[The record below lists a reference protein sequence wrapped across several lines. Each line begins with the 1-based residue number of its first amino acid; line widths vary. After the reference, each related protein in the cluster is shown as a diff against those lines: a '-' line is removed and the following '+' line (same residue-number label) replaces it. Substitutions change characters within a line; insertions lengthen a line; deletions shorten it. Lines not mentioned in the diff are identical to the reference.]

1 MIQEI
6 EDSLIP
12 KGTVDL
18 IGVGRLGL
26 RTAINLIQI
35 HRGGPKIISLFDNQ
49 KISKSD
55 LIFLFNGGKIGEY
68 KTDFIKSLSTHEES
82 YRNVVSNP
90 VNITDNNLEDAI
102 KGDVVVLELAG
113 GDTIN
118 TAAKIIKKAH
128 ENGSKTIGT
137 AGIFGIGEEE
147 IVVKDISE
155 FDNTNIVVNLLRE
168 KGIEKNHTV
177 VSTNKFITSGVPI
190 TPYVLD
196 DVSNI
201 ITREIIKLLL

>member
-1 MIQEI
+1 MIQKV

-35 HRGGPKIISLFDNQ
+35 HRGGPKTISLFDSQ
-49 KISKSD
+49 YISKSD
-55 LIFLFNGGKIGEY
+55 LIFLFNGGKIGEH
-68 KTDFIKSLSTHEES
+68 KTDFIKRLSTHEET

-90 VNITDNNLEDAI
+90 VNITEDNLDI
-102 KGDVVVLELAG
+102 VKGDVVVLELAG
-113 GDTIN
+113 GDTIKTSAN
-118 TAAKIIKKAH
+118 IIKKAH

-137 AGIFGIGEEE
+137 GGIFGIGEEE

-155 FDNTNIVVNLLRE
+155 FDNKNIVVNLLRNE
-168 KGIEKNHTV
+168 GIEKDHTI

-196 DVSNI
+196 NVSNI
-201 ITREIIKLLL
+201 MTREIIKLLL

>member
-12 KGTVDL
+12 KGAVDL

-35 HRGGPKIISLFDNQ
+35 HRGGPKTISLFDSQ

-68 KTDFIKSLSTHEES
+68 KTDFIKSLSTHEEA
-82 YRNVVSNP
+82 YRSIISNP
-90 VNITDNNLEDAI
+90 VNITKENLNII

-113 GDTIN
+113 GDTIKIASN
-118 TAAKIIKKAH
+118 IIKKVH
-128 ENGSKTIGT
+128 EMGSKTIGT

-155 FDNTNIVVNLLRE
+155 FDNENIVVNLLRKE
-168 KGIEKNHTV
+168 GIEENHTV

-201 ITREIIKLLL
+201 ITKEIIKSLL

>member
-1 MIQEI
+1 MIQKI

-35 HRGGPKIISLFDNQ
+35 HRGGPKTISLFDNQ

-55 LIFLFNGGKIGEY
+55 LIFLLNGGKVGEY
-68 KTDFIKSLSTHEES
+68 KTDFIKSLSTHEEV

-90 VNITDNNLEDAI
+90 VNIIEDNLDII

-113 GDTIN
+113 GDTID
-118 TAAKIIKKAH
+118 TAANIIKKAH
-128 ENGSKTIGT
+128 DIGSKTIGT

-147 IVVKDISE
+147 IVAKDISE
-155 FDNTNIVVNLLRE
+155 FDDTNVVANLLRE
-168 KGIEKNHTV
+168 KGIEKNHIL
-177 VSTNKFITSGVPI
+177 VSTNKFITSGIPI

-196 DVSNI
+196 SVSNI

>member
-1 MIQEI
+1 MIQKI

-26 RTAINLIQI
+26 RTAISLIQI
-35 HRGGPKIISLFDNQ
+35 HRGGPKTISLFDNQ

-55 LIFLFNGGKIGEY
+55 LIFLLNGGKVGEY
-68 KTDFIKSLSTHEES
+68 KADFTKSLSTHEEG

-90 VNITDNNLEDAI
+90 VNITEDNLDI
-102 KGDVVVLELAG
+102 VTGDVVVLELAG
-113 GDTIN
+113 GDTID
-118 TAAKIIKKAH
+118 TAVNIIKKAH
-128 ENGSKTIGT
+128 DMGSKTIGT

-147 IVVKDISE
+147 IVAKDISE
-155 FDNTNIVVNLLRE
+155 FDDTNIIANLLRE
-168 KGIEKNHTV
+168 KGIEKNHIL

-196 DVSNI
+196 SVSNI
-201 ITREIIKLLL
+201 ITREIIKLLI

>member
-1 MIQEI
+1 MIQKI

-35 HRGGPKIISLFDNQ
+35 HRGGPKTISLFDNQ

-55 LIFLFNGGKIGEY
+55 LIFLLNGGKVGEY
-68 KTDFIKSLSTHEES
+68 KTDFIKSLSTHEEA

-90 VNITDNNLEDAI
+90 VNIIEDNLDIITGN
-102 KGDVVVLELAG
+102 VVVLELAG
-113 GDTIN
+113 GDTID
-118 TAAKIIKKAH
+118 TAANIIKKAH
-128 ENGSKTIGT
+128 DIGSKTIGT

-147 IVVKDISE
+147 IVAKDISE
-155 FDNTNIVVNLLRE
+155 FDDTNVVANLLRE
-168 KGIEKNHTV
+168 KGIEKNHIL

-196 DVSNI
+196 SVSNI